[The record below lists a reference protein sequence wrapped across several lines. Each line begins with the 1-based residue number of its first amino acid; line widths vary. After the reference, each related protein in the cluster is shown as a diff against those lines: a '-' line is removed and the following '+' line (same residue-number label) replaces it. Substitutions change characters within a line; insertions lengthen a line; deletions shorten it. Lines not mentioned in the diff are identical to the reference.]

1 MSNATRVGEAICF
14 SGYASDYDRR
24 IVAVEFSLDDGEHW
38 TRYETPNTES
48 KCWVN
53 WNFEFTPK
61 RAGVYLLQV
70 RSVNEFGQQSPTPVS
85 IQFEVA

>member
-1 MSNATRVGEAICF
+1 MSSVTHVGETIRF

-38 TRYETPNTES
+38 TRYETPHATSER
-48 KCWVN
+48 WVR

-61 RAGVYLLQV
+61 RAGTYLLHV
-70 RSVNEFGQQSPTPVS
+70 RSVDEFGQQSPTPSSV
-85 IQFEVA
+85 QFEVA